1 MLSVTP
7 PSARSSPPPSPSPPA
22 NPSVPD
28 GRPRLLDE
36 LRRQVRLRHYSYRT
50 EQAYVGWVRR
60 YILFHRKQH
69 PAQLGAAEVEA
80 FLSHLASVRNVAA
93 ATQGQA
99 MSAVLFLYKVVLKVD
114 LPWLDNVVR
123 STRPRRLPVVLTQ
136 AEARSVIG
144 NLQGVPWLVTS
155 LLYGSG
161 LRVLEALRL
170 RVKDVDF
177 PIRQLTVRDGKG
189 GKDRVTVLPEAL
201 VAPLTVHLARV
212 RELHGLS
219 VAQGYGGV
227 ELPYALERKYPA
239 AHLEWGWQYV
249 FPAVSPSV
257 DPRSGVRR
265 RAHVSE
271 ESIQRAV
278 RSAVYR
284 AGVLKPASPHTFR
297 HSFATHLLEA
307 GYDIRTV
314 QELLGHQDVSTT
326 QIYTHVMQKGAK
338 AVCSPLDR

>member
-1 MLSVTP
+1 MLSVKTPTP
-7 PSARSSPPPSPSPPA
+7 PPPPSRSGERP
-22 NPSVPD
+22 
-28 GRPRLLDE
+28 PRLLDE
-36 LRRQVRLRHYSYRT
+36 LRRQIRLRHYSYRT

-60 YILFHRKQH
+60 YILFHNKRH
-69 PAQLGAAEVEA
+69 PLQLGAAEVES
-80 FLSHLASVRNVAA
+80 FLSHLASVRNVAS
-93 ATQGQA
+93 ATQAQA
-99 MSAVLFLYKVVLKVD
+99 MSAVLFLYKAVLKVD
-114 LPWLDNVVR
+114 LPWLENVVR
-123 STRPRRLPVVLTQ
+123 ATHPRRLPVVLTQ

-144 NLQGVPWLVTS
+144 NLRDVPWLVVS

-170 RVKDVDF
+170 RVKDIEF

-189 GKDRVTVLPEAL
+189 GKDRVTILPESL

-212 RELHGLS
+212 RELHELAM
-219 VAQGYGGV
+219 AQGYGGV
-227 ELPYALERKYPA
+227 ELPYALQRKYPR

-249 FPAVSPSV
+249 FPAATASV

-265 RAHVSE
+265 RLHLSE

-278 RSAVYR
+278 RSSVHR
-284 AGVLKPASPHTFR
+284 AGLIKPASPHTFR

-314 QELLGHQDVSTT
+314 QELLGHKDVSTT
-326 QIYTHVMQKGAK
+326 QIYTHVMQKGAN
-338 AVCSPLDR
+338 AVRSPLDR